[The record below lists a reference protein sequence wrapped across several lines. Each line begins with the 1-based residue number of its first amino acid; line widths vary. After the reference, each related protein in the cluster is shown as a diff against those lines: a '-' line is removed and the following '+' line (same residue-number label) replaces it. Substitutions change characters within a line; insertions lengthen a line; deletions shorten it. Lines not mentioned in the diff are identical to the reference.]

1 MKKNIKYIL
10 IIAALIIL
18 YIFGLRHANTQL
30 TYLEYETV
38 TRESESSIEL
48 NNNNSDFIQKFKMP
62 YNILKT
68 VAIHVDGSLVGSD
81 SIWKISLKDESG
93 KVLKEERFASGATLY
108 NLEYHKNRINV
119 DKGQQ
124 YYVAI
129 IDENGKDLSKIAE
142 NIEVVI
148 YGGDVDYWWHGLY
161 SILFLYLLFIVAK
174 FWYNEKKNKSFKED
188 KVLQGMILGAIA
200 FVLLFTFS
208 FVGNSFVDEND
219 NIRGGMVIADGG
231 VLYKDYVTQHTP
243 ILYYLCSIFALL
255 GAGSVEQFRLSYY
268 IFECIIWII
277 VYIRHK
283 DYFGAKKMALLPI
296 MEVIFIYCV
305 VPIEGIRI
313 LSDSFEGL
321 MFVLLILE
329 FLRYYKDR
337 TLKLDRSIII
347 SISVWASFGAAF
359 ISVYAMFFVGVLFI
373 CLEIISLIVPPILA
387 IIYFAANDAL
397 GIAFRQFYTFNTEI
411 YSKYTGVGSNGII
424 QPFGD
429 AINNVFEFF
438 AQNFVLIIT
447 ASSSVDV
454 VVRFVLMTFA
464 ACIIV
469 RLLERKRVIE
479 GIALATI
486 AIFSASRTEGAY
498 EFHGLAAWYMVILIV
513 VLFVDVL
520 FGKKKRISKPL
531 VVVTGIVLSSTFF
544 ITMVTNVLYPIQL
557 SSTPAE
563 AEIVQISKE
572 FENKDIYIDASADGC
587 DSIYLYYKG
596 CKPVN
601 SAVYML
607 PWYMEWFEESDAD
620 ELKESMPNVA
630 LYDLERESWSRTH
643 YTNTF
648 DRVLKENYLPL
659 SSTDWKSKIWVK
671 K

>member
-1 MKKNIKYIL
+1 M
-10 IIAALIIL
+10 
-18 YIFGLRHANTQL
+18 
-30 TYLEYETV
+30 
-38 TRESESSIEL
+38 
-48 NNNNSDFIQKFKMP
+48 
-62 YNILKT
+62 
-68 VAIHVDGSLVGSD
+68 
-81 SIWKISLKDESG
+81 
-93 KVLKEERFASGATLY
+93 
-108 NLEYHKNRINV
+108 
-119 DKGQQ
+119 
-124 YYVAI
+124 
-129 IDENGKDLSKIAE
+129 
-142 NIEVVI
+142 
-148 YGGDVDYWWHGLY
+148 
-161 SILFLYLLFIVAK
+161 
-174 FWYNEKKNKSFKED
+174 
-188 KVLQGMILGAIA
+188 
-200 FVLLFTFS
+200 
-208 FVGNSFVDEND
+208 
-219 NIRGGMVIADGG
+219 
-231 VLYKDYVTQHTP
+231 
-243 ILYYLCSIFALL
+243 L

-373 CLEIISLIVPPILA
+373 CLEIAYLIKNRIGIKGFFSRYYKLIISLIVPPILA

-596 CKPVN
+596 QFICFLGIWNGLKN
-601 SAVYML
+601 QML
-607 PWYMEWFEESDAD
+607 M
-620 ELKESMPNVA
+620 N
-630 LYDLERESWSRTH
+630 
-643 YTNTF
+643 
-648 DRVLKENYLPL
+648 
-659 SSTDWKSKIWVK
+659 
-671 K
+671 